1 VKKDGIKLGMFLV
14 RILLFGRGFAMDLER
29 LVNYFLNP
37 IPNCKLPLQTFL
49 VSLGTLILSLLDLM
63 LLNERPLLGH

>member
-1 VKKDGIKLGMFLV
+1 MNVLGSHLAFWAWF
-14 RILLFGRGFAMDLER
+14 RNGARKIGQLLLI
-29 LVNYFLNP
+29 LNP